1 MSFPHD
7 PPWLNMMNIDRNI
20 SVMMHTHLHENIKEQ
35 LINNAHS
42 PSLPTTATSPHAMT
56 SMLIGQHH

>member
-1 MSFPHD
+1 
-7 PPWLNMMNIDRNI
+7 MMNIDRNI
-20 SVMMHTHLHENIKEQ
+20 AVMMHTHLHENIKEQ